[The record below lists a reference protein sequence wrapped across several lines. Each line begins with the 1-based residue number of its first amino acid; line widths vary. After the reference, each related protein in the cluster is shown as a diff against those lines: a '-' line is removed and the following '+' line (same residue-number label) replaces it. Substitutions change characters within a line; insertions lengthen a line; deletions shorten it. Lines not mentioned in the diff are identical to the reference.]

1 MFEENGSAMINI
13 DELCELL
20 IIGKNTAYNLL
31 KTGQIHAFK
40 IGRIWKIP
48 RNSVSE
54 YIIEQSS
61 TYYHHNH
68 SGQIPDKP

>member
-1 MFEENGSAMINI
+1 MFEETCSDMINI

-20 IIGKNTAYNLL
+20 MIGKNTAYSLL

-48 RNSVSE
+48 RNYVSE
-54 YIIEQSS
+54 YIAKQCN
-61 TYYHHNH
+61 T
-68 SGQIPDKP
+68 

>member
-1 MFEENGSAMINI
+1 MFEETCSDMISI

-20 IIGKNTAYNLL
+20 MIGKNTAYGLL
-31 KTGQIHAFK
+31 KTRQIHAFK

-54 YIIEQSS
+54 YIAKQC
-61 TYYHHNH
+61 NA
-68 SGQIPDKP
+68 

>member
-1 MFEENGSAMINI
+1 MFEETCSDMINI

-20 IIGKNTAYNLL
+20 MIGKNTAYSLL
-31 KTGQIHAFK
+31 KTRQIHAFK

-54 YIIEQSS
+54 YIAKQC
-61 TYYHHNH
+61 NA
-68 SGQIPDKP
+68 